1 MFKRNITKIIV
12 LVLSLLAVT
21 SVSVF
26 ATTYNFYFKPPFIG
40 SIRHSSPATANGAFT
55 PYVQPS
61 GTTNATTYVL
71 TMPEPDSIVTVSNA
85 RTNVTS
91 GIAHFTYNSGYGGAG
106 QRYKLTGYPSNM
118 NFLEYRAAGNWKP

>member
-1 MFKRNITKIIV
+1 
-12 LVLSLLAVT
+12 
-21 SVSVF
+21 
-26 ATTYNFYFKPPFIG
+26 
-40 SIRHSSPATANGAFT
+40 
-55 PYVQPS
+55 
-61 GTTNATTYVL
+61 
-71 TMPEPDSIVTVSNA
+71 MPEPDSIVTVSNA